1 MMIIFW
7 ISLIVICL
15 IVEIISVGLTSIWFA
30 GGGLLALIACALGAP
45 VWLQVVLFLVLSLV
59 LLFFTRPWAMKYF
72 NPHRIKTNYEDAVG
86 KSVRITERVDNLA
99 GTGTA
104 VLNGQEWTARTE
116 RDDITIEADT
126 IAEVAEVRGVKLI
139 VK

>member
-7 ISLIVICL
+7 IALIVICL
-15 IVEIISVGLTSIWFA
+15 IVEIITVGLTSIWFA
-30 GGGLLALIACALGAP
+30 GGGLLALIACAFGAP
-45 VWLQVVLFLVLSLV
+45 VWLQIVLFLALSLA
-59 LLFFTRPWAMKYF
+59 LLYFTRPWALKYF
-72 NPHRIKTNYEDAVG
+72 NPHRVKTNYEEAVG
-86 KSVRITERVDNLA
+86 KSVRITERVDNIA

-126 IAEVAEVRGVKLI
+126 IAEVVEVRGVKLI

>member
-7 ISLIVICL
+7 IALIVICL
-15 IVEIISVGLTSIWFA
+15 IVEIITVGLTSIWFA
-30 GGGLLALIACALGAP
+30 GGGLLALIACAFGAP
-45 VWLQVVLFLVLSLV
+45 VWLQIVLFLALSLV
-59 LLFFTRPWAMKYF
+59 LLYFTRPWALKYF
-72 NPHRIKTNYEDAVG
+72 NPHRVKTNYEEAVG
-86 KSVRITERVDNLA
+86 KTVRITERVDNIA

-126 IAEVAEVRGVKLI
+126 IAEVVEVQGVKLI

>member
-7 ISLIVICL
+7 IALIVICL
-15 IVEIISVGLTSIWFA
+15 IVEIITVGLTSIWFA
-30 GGGLLALIACALGAP
+30 GGGLLALIVCAFGAP
-45 VWLQVVLFLVLSLV
+45 VWLQIVLFLALSLV
-59 LLFFTRPWAMKYF
+59 LLYFTRPWALKYF
-72 NPHRIKTNYEDAVG
+72 NPHRVKTNYEEAVG
-86 KSVRITERVDNLA
+86 KTVRITERVDNIA

-126 IAEVAEVRGVKLI
+126 IAEVVEVRGVKLI

>member
-7 ISLIVICL
+7 IALIVICL
-15 IVEIISVGLTSIWFA
+15 IVEIITVGLTSIWFA
-30 GGGLLALIACALGAP
+30 GGGLLALIACAFGAP
-45 VWLQVVLFLVLSLV
+45 VWLQVVLFLALSLV
-59 LLFFTRPWAMKYF
+59 LLYFTRPWALKYF
-72 NPHRIKTNYEDAVG
+72 NPHRVKTNYEEAVG
-86 KSVRITERVDNLA
+86 KTVRITERVDNIA

-126 IAEVAEVRGVKLI
+126 IAEVVEVRGVKLI

>member
-45 VWLQVVLFLVLSLV
+45 IWLQVVLFLVLSLV
-59 LLFFTRPWAMKYF
+59 LLFFTRPWALKYF
-72 NPHRIKTNYEDAVG
+72 NPHRVKTNYEEAVG
-86 KSVRITERVDNLA
+86 KTVRITERVDNLA

-104 VLNGQEWTARTE
+104 ILNGQEWTARTE
-116 RDDITIEADT
+116 RDDTTIEADT
-126 IAEVAEVRGVKLI
+126 IAEVVEVRGVKLI